1 MARPRV
7 QVQETMAETDTDLS
21 LLCDQLLE
29 DREQTRVAR
38 ADEHAT
44 ESKLISL
51 MKDKGKKS
59 VKHGGKTFR
68 VSHQEEKDKL
78 QIVSE

>member
-1 MARPRV
+1 MGRARV
-7 QVQETMAETDTDLS
+7 AVQETMGELDTDMS

-29 DREQTRVAR
+29 DRETTRVAR

-44 ESKLISL
+44 EAKLIEL
-51 MKDKGKKS
+51 MKSKSKKS
-59 VKHGGKTFR
+59 VKHAGKTFR
-68 VSHQEEKDKL
+68 VSHQEEKDKM